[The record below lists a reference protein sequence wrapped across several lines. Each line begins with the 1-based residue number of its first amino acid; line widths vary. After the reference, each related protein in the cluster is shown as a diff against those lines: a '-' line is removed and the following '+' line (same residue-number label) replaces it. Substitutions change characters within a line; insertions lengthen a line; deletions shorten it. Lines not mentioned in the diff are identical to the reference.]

1 LFNAYDNNNLYALCL
16 LIDGGI
22 IMSFTMNVKN
32 EISKLDI
39 KKSDKA
45 EKISELSAFF
55 RNSCKKNGNLIDL
68 YTENKNAA
76 ERIVKLIKDVY
87 NVDCE
92 ILEKITAVFNRNIYY
107 IKIFEREKFILDDLS
122 VYDEKG
128 IFYLKPEK
136 YIVGSL
142 DESKAY
148 IRGTFLSCGSIND
161 PKTSQYHLEFLFDE
175 KEESIFVQ
183 RLLNEFEL
191 NAKLLLR
198 DKKFMIY
205 IKDSDDI
212 SDFLKILGASN
223 SVMYYENVRAY
234 KEQINI
240 TNRLNN
246 CEQANIDKI
255 LMSCNE
261 QIKDINLIIDKLG
274 YEFFDEKLK
283 EVVDYRL
290 KYPESSLTELSEII
304 SLETN
309 KKITKSGLNHRFRK
323 IRDIAN
329 QLKM

>member
-1 LFNAYDNNNLYALCL
+1 MWYIVDSFKLFIICL
-16 LIDGGI
+16 FVMGV

-32 EISKLDI
+32 EISELDI
-39 KKSDKA
+39 KKSDKT

-55 RNSCKKNGNLIDL
+55 RNSCKKSETSFDF
-68 YTENKNAA
+68 YTENKNVAG
-76 ERIVKLIKDVY
+76 RIINLVKEVY
-87 NVDCE
+87 NVDCR
-92 ILEKITAVFNRNIYY
+92 IEKKISPVFNKSIYY
-107 IKIFEREKFILDDLS
+107 IKILEKEDLILMDLS
-122 VYDEKG
+122 VYDEYRN
-128 IFYLKPEK
+128 FCLKPMN
-136 YIVGSL
+136 YIVGSP

-148 IRGTFLSCGSIND
+148 IRGVFLACGSVND
-161 PKTSQYHLEFLFDE
+161 PKTSQYHLEFLFDV
-175 KEESIFVQ
+175 KEEAVFVQ

-191 NAKLLLR
+191 NAKILLR

-212 SDFLKILGASN
+212 SDFLKILSASK
-223 SVMYYENVRAY
+223 SVMYYENIRAY

-246 CEQANIDKI
+246 CEQANTDKI

-261 QIKDINLIIDKLG
+261 QIKEINLIIDKLG
-274 YEFFDEKLK
+274 YEFFDERLK

-290 KYPESSLTELSEII
+290 KYPESSLAELSEII

-323 IRDIAN
+323 IREIAN
-329 QLKM
+329 RLKV

>member
-1 LFNAYDNNNLYALCL
+1 
-16 LIDGGI
+16 
-22 IMSFTMNVKN
+22 MSFTMNVKN
-32 EISKLDI
+32 EISELDI
-39 KKSDKA
+39 KKADKA
-45 EKISELSAFF
+45 GKISELSAFF
-55 RNSCKKNGNLIDL
+55 RNSYKKNDISFDF
-68 YTENKNAA
+68 YTENKNVA
-76 ERIVKLIKDVY
+76 ERIVSLIKEVY
-87 NVDCE
+87 NIEC
-92 ILEKITAVFNRNIYY
+92 KIQKKVSPIFNKSIYY
-107 IKIFEREKFILDDLS
+107 INIEEKQDFILMDLS
-122 VYDEKG
+122 VYDETRN
-128 IFYLKPEK
+128 FCLKPK
-136 YIVGSL
+136 NYIVGSL

-148 IRGTFLSCGSIND
+148 IRGVFLSCGSVND

-175 KEESIFVQ
+175 KEEAVFVQ

-191 NAKLLLR
+191 NAKILLR

-205 IKDSDDI
+205 VKDSDDI
-212 SDFLKILGASN
+212 SDFLKIVGASK

-246 CEQANIDKI
+246 CEQANTDKI

-261 QIKDINLIIDKLG
+261 QIKEINLIIEKLG

-290 KYPESSLTELSEII
+290 KYPESSLSELSEII

-323 IRDIAN
+323 IREIAAK
-329 QLKM
+329 LKDVN